1 MKFCTLF
8 LLLFHQYHCC
18 FTYYIKIP
26 YLKVMRLTNIAE
38 WKRDTATQQHRT
50 IRPTMNLYIYMYI
63 KIETNCIYN
72 LMINGK
78 YLFIMWY
85 FEFILFFLIPFR
97 LLNYKCNARH
107 AFHAHTNS
115 TIGMYTLES
124 LFSSFDCLGLFR
136 FGFIWWVVVLIV
148 VSFFLFIFFRLC

>member
-1 MKFCTLF
+1 
-8 LLLFHQYHCC
+8 
-18 FTYYIKIP
+18 
-26 YLKVMRLTNIAE
+26 
-38 WKRDTATQQHRT
+38 
-50 IRPTMNLYIYMYI
+50 MYI

-107 AFHAHTNS
+107 AFHAHKNS
-115 TIGMYTLES
+115 TIGIYMLES

-148 VSFFLFIFFRLC
+148 VSFFYSFFFLSVKLFFDGFIFILLFFFTKFFVDISQLFPFACVVE